1 MPTRWMAGGL
11 LFCAW
16 ALAGYGS
23 SPASELSLSEYL
35 SELHRLS
42 AAVENLQNDPPAY
55 SELRRS
61 LPASWTVRADGQ
73 TFHINTDGLTAELQ
87 GFQKSPR
94 DRVQR
99 LRERIGALQADA
111 EGFAQRPAD
120 RSAYRVRLENILSR
134 PEFRDVQGPTWWDRL
149 KQKLISLLA
158 RLVARIVGSSA
169 FPSVSKT
176 AVWTLMVAA
185 VIAVAW
191 WTYKVMKRN
200 ARIETILPG
209 PAPVPLKPWSVW
221 MDEAHSA
228 AAEGRWRDAIHSA
241 YWSGV
246 SFLEDEGRW
255 RPDRARTPRE
265 YLSLLPSASES
276 RTALF
281 SLTRQ
286 FESVWYGYKPAG
298 PDSFKETLS
307 YLDAL
312 GCRSN

>member
-1 MPTRWMAGGL
+1 MPTRWIAGAL

-16 ALAGYGS
+16 ALSGYASAPG
-23 SPASELSLSEYL
+23 SELSLSEYL

-42 AAVENLQNDPPAY
+42 AAVENLQNDPPAA
-55 SELRRS
+55 SELARS

-73 TFHINTDGLTAELQ
+73 TFRINTDGLLTELEV
-87 GFQKSPR
+87 FQKSPR
-94 DRVQR
+94 DTVQR
-99 LRERIGALQADA
+99 LRERIEALQADA
-111 EGFAQRPAD
+111 EAFAQPPAD
-120 RSAYRVRLENILSR
+120 LSAYRARLEKILAR

-149 KQKLISLLA
+149 KQKIVRLLA
-158 RLVARIVGSSA
+158 RLVERVFGSSV
-169 FPSVSKT
+169 FPTLSKT
-176 AVWTLMVAA
+176 AVWTLIVAA

-200 ARIETILPG
+200 ARIETILPR
-209 PAPVPLKPWSVW
+209 PVPIPLKPWSVW

-228 AAEGRWRDAIHSA
+228 AAEARWRDAIHSA

-246 SFLEDEGRW
+246 SFLEDEGMW

-265 YLSLLPSASES
+265 YLSLLPSASEYG
-276 RTALF
+276 TALF

-286 FESVWYGYKPAG
+286 FEAVWYGYKPAG
-298 PDSFKETLS
+298 PESFKETVS

-312 GCRSN
+312 GCHSN